1 MSRYSCNLSG
11 RCEPDRSGVFPTQ
24 VACRARCQSSPLSSH
39 EKEMMFLTLSYN
51 PEQALDLAP
60 SDKVEYVWR
69 EYGIR
74 ANINYVNIL
83 LVALYTNEYLD
94 LYRMGE
100 IDYLRSELKRQ
111 PPRALDS
118 LDFLLLEIVTNTYK
132 ELRLINWDYFRT
144 SIHLVLRMVFVP
156 LEVEQIDE
164 HPHDIFRLIY
174 NNIDRLIVTL
184 YHVPSHRLDG
194 EEDLPDDLREY
205 SDNYM
210 EGLKER
216 YMM

>member
-1 MSRYSCNLSG
+1 
-11 RCEPDRSGVFPTQ
+11 
-24 VACRARCQSSPLSSH
+24 
-39 EKEMMFLTLSYN
+39 MMFLTLSYN
-51 PEQALDLAP
+51 PEQALELAP

-74 ANINYVNIL
+74 ANTNYVNL
-83 LVALYTNEYLD
+83 LLMALYTNEYID

-100 IDYLRSELKRQ
+100 IAYLRSELKRQ

-118 LDFLLLEIVTNTYK
+118 LDFLLLEIVNNTYK
-132 ELRLINWDYFRT
+132 ELRLINWDYFR
-144 SIHLVLRMVFVP
+144 SNVHLVLRMVFVP

-164 HPHDIFRLIY
+164 HPHDTFRLIY

-184 YHVPSHRLDG
+184 YHTPSHRLVDG
-194 EEDLPDDLREY
+194 EELPEALRVL
-205 SDNYM
+205 SDNYI
-210 EGLKER
+210 EQLVET

>member
-1 MSRYSCNLSG
+1 
-11 RCEPDRSGVFPTQ
+11 
-24 VACRARCQSSPLSSH
+24 
-39 EKEMMFLTLSYN
+39 MMFLTLSYN